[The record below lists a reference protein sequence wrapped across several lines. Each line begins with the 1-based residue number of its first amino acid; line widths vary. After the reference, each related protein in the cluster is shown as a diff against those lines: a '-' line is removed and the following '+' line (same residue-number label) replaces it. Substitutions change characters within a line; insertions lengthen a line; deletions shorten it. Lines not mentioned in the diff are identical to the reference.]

1 MEATFSDGGGT
12 NCLFTLNNCKEQ
24 ENSQDIVTSMIQVF
38 DFTVYALLDPR
49 VSLFL

>member
-1 MEATFSDGGGT
+1 MGANFGDGGGT
-12 NCLFTLNNCKEQ
+12 NRFYALNNCKEH

-38 DFTVYALLDPR
+38 DFNIYALLDPR